1 MFFHQHPYQPFL
13 YQGVQKI
20 IIGTLPPPRFSTG
33 ILKPYDVDFC
43 YGSQDGLLWK
53 ILNTLFHLNLS
64 FENTLEAIEERKLF
78 LKRRKLGICDIVAS
92 CERDKIN
99 ASDLGMK
106 NIQLRNL
113 IQYLHEY
120 PSIKTLL
127 FTGGNSK
134 NGPEYLFRKHLK
146 NHKIPLDL
154 ISDKIPRTHTFSLNN
169 RKIKTVSLTA
179 PSGSANRA
187 IGSYT
192 EYQLKKKL
200 NSNYTTFDFR
210 VDQYKHHF

>member
-1 MFFHQHPYQPFL
+1 
-13 YQGVQKI
+13 
-20 IIGTLPPPRFSTG
+20 
-33 ILKPYDVDFC
+33 
-43 YGSQDGLLWK
+43 
-53 ILNTLFHLNLS
+53 
-64 FENTLEAIEERKLF
+64 
-78 LKRRKLGICDIVAS
+78 
-92 CERDKIN
+92 
-99 ASDLGMK
+99 MK

-146 NHKIPLDL
+146 NHKIPLSL